1 MKKIPDK
8 LYKSWRLWILLGSA
22 IGIRIYIFIKMHPVV
37 HTDSITFL
45 FLNELD
51 MVRTPGYPLFNEI
64 LFAFNDL
71 FSITTDYFRLICF
84 GQMFILGVISAF
96 LIYRITEK
104 LTTSWNFA
112 LLMGIVYN
120 FNFFVIGFEFQIMT
134 ETLSITL
141 LLAVLLLY
149 IELFNGKKGV
159 AAVGGILAVLL
170 LYTRATFLLLGLGLP
185 ILTLIV
191 YLPFSKRRDFRKNY
205 AWGLI
210 LFVLIN
216 IAGIGAWTLRN
227 RIKFDYSGI
236 SSLMPYQLRY
246 YTNSMF
252 EKYKPSGDRLQDEVA
267 RIYLEEFRKSAY
279 SSATVFRFHQ
289 RSSQELGLSEAE
301 ISREFMKINMKLI
314 RDYPWDYLKQVSSS
328 LVSYYRQYSPYW
340 TTGNAKKF
348 LNTSGL
354 IPAIFRT
361 VYLLYQTFFMN
372 PVLLIIMVVA
382 APLYLLIRTFREKK
396 LFHGWLVLWAAVQY
410 NCFVSIL
417 STNAG
422 INNLRY
428 RQPVEPL
435 ILLMFFAALY
445 VLGKGIVHKCFFLPK
460 SNNKHL

>member
-1 MKKIPDK
+1 MIKIINK
-8 LYKSWRLWILLGSA
+8 FYQSWRLWILLALA
-22 IGIRIYIFIKMHPVV
+22 IGIRIFIFIKMHPVV

-51 MVRTPGYPLFNEI
+51 MVRTPGYPLFNEL

-84 GQMFILGVISAF
+84 GQMFILGVINAW
-96 LIYRITEK
+96 LIFRITEK
-104 LTTSWNFA
+104 LTFSRNFA
-112 LLMGIVYN
+112 FIMGIVYN

-149 IELFNGKKGV
+149 IELFKGKKGL
-159 AAVGGILAVLL
+159 AVIGGILTVLL

-185 ILTLIV
+185 ILTFIA
-191 YLPFSKRRDFRKNY
+191 YLPLSKREDFRKKY
-205 AWGLI
+205 GW
-210 LFVLIN
+210 VLIIFILVN
-216 IAGIGAWTLRN
+216 FAGISAWTIRN
-227 RIKFDYSGI
+227 KIKFDYLGI

-246 YTNSMF
+246 YTNSLF
-252 EKYKPSGDRLQDEVA
+252 EKYKPSGDPLQDEVA
-267 RIYLEEFRKSAY
+267 LIYLEEFRKSAY
-279 SSATVFRFHQ
+279 SSATVFRFHK
-289 RSSQELGLSEAE
+289 RLNQELGLSDAE
-301 ISREFMKINMKLI
+301 ISREFMKVNMKLI
-314 RDYPWDYLKQVSSS
+314 RDYPWDYLKQVPSS

-348 LNTSGL
+348 LNTGSL
-354 IPAIFRT
+354 IPAVYRIF
-361 VYLLYQTFFMN
+361 YLAYQTFFMN
-372 PVLLIIMVVA
+372 PVILIMMIVV
-382 APLYLLIRTFREKK
+382 APLYLFIRTFREKK
-396 LFHGWLVLWAAVQY
+396 IFHGWLVLWAAVQY

-428 RQPVEPL
+428 RQPAEPL

-445 VLGKGIVHKCFFLPK
+445 VLGKDIGSKFIRRFK
-460 SNNKHL
+460 SI